1 MQLAWIRR
9 STEVSYLAWFRRA
22 SSLSA
27 TMKERAS
34 STIWCSVSP
43 GLGKLDSGMS
53 DMDEQQLLEWWCRYD
68 ALREKEGYRK
78 PTDVE
83 LETLNDYQNLFD

>member
-1 MQLAWIRR
+1 
-9 STEVSYLAWFRRA
+9 
-22 SSLSA
+22 
-27 TMKERAS
+27 
-34 STIWCSVSP
+34 
-43 GLGKLDSGMS
+43 MS